1 LLVRALARKSELTV
15 RRALGAGRGR
25 LLRQLITEGLVLA
38 CAGTLLGVLLAYSSR
53 NALGLFLPP
62 RGGATL
68 VFGSDFNWR
77 VLTTTVAI
85 GIAST
90 VVFALV
96 PALQATHLDLSSAMR
111 AAAPGAIGGGSRGRL
126 RGSLVLIQVSLSVL
140 LLVGAGLV
148 VRSLDR
154 LLTAD
159 PGFDTT
165 HVTTTTINLFAAGYD
180 TARAHRFED
189 DLLARTRAIAGV
201 TGAAFSRSLP
211 FSTRPYDNGPILVDG
226 YAPARDEQPTADYN
240 AVTPGYFA
248 ALGIPLVAGRDFTV
262 SDADT
267 SLPVAIVTRA
277 MAQRYWPSASP
288 IGRRLK
294 LEDKW
299 MQVVGVVADI
309 KYRSL
314 TQPASMLFYVPMAQR
329 RPIAVC
335 LFLRTEAAN
344 AVGLAPSTV
353 SAIHAIDP
361 SVAPY
366 EFLTLREQVNR
377 STSALQITA
386 TLLMVF
392 GAVAL
397 FLAAIGLYGVISY
410 MVSESTRELGVRMAL
425 GATPSAL
432 LALVMSSGLRLAL
445 AGIVVGVALAL
456 GTTRLL
462 GDMLFRVGP
471 RDSLVFSAVIVVM
484 AAAATLACALP
495 AWRASRLD
503 PVRALR
509 V

>member
-1 LLVRALARKSELTV
+1 MIEGALW
-15 RRALGAGRGR
+15 RRW
-25 LLRQLITEGLVLA
+25 
-38 CAGTLLGVLLAYSSR
+38 
-53 NALGLFLPP
+53 
-62 RGGATL
+62 
-68 VFGSDFNWR
+68 VF
-77 VLTTTVAI
+77 
-85 GIAST
+85 
-90 VVFALV
+90 
-96 PALQATHLDLSSAMR
+96 
-111 AAAPGAIGGGSRGRL
+111 
-126 RGSLVLIQVSLSVL
+126 
-140 LLVGAGLV
+140 
-148 VRSLDR
+148 
-154 LLTAD
+154 
-159 PGFDTT
+159 
-165 HVTTTTINLFAAGYD
+165 
-180 TARAHRFED
+180 
-189 DLLARTRAIAGV
+189 
-201 TGAAFSRSLP
+201 
-211 FSTRPYDNGPILVDG
+211 
-226 YAPARDEQPTADYN
+226 
-240 AVTPGYFA
+240 
-248 ALGIPLVAGRDFTV
+248 
-262 SDADT
+262 
-267 SLPVAIVTRA
+267 
-277 MAQRYWPSASP
+277 
-288 IGRRLK
+288 
-294 LEDKW
+294 
-299 MQVVGVVADI
+299 
-309 KYRSL
+309 
-314 TQPASMLFYVPMAQR
+314 FYVPMAQR

-344 AVGLAPSTV
+344 PVGLAPSTV

-471 RDSLVFSAVIVVM
+471 RDPLVFSAVIVVM